1 MPVKAFVNK
10 IKKSEAQSKA
20 ILYRGIDCA
29 SRKLK

>member
-10 IKKSEAQSKA
+10 IKSEAQSKA
-20 ILYRGIDCA
+20 ILYRGKDCA